1 MFWLTLIVTVILT
14 TLLVKGA
21 SWIEKSKA
29 AHPGIYKH
37 RRTIYG
43 LIYLLLNFG
52 QIS

>member
-29 AHPGIYKH
+29 THPGIYKN

-43 LIYLLLNFG
+43 LVYLLMHFT
-52 QIS
+52 QF